1 MNKIISKIAQAG
13 AGLAFMVAVVAC
25 NKTDSKTASTASNK
39 GAKENT
45 KVTSEFVYVNSDSLL
60 SKYDYFKEMNAKLE
74 TKSKK
79 AEADLK
85 DKGTA
90 FQREVAAYQQGAN
103 TMSADERQKTEERL
117 ARKQQELQ
125 GFQQNAG
132 AALQNEQATENE
144 KLYNKVAD
152 YLKGYA
158 KEKGY
163 KMVLTYSKANP
174 TILFADESLDV
185 TAEVIKGLNEAYSK
199 EKK

>member
-13 AGLAFMVAVVAC
+13 AGLAFMAAVVAC
-25 NKTDSKTASTASNK
+25 NNTDSKTTGKVSNT

-185 TAEVIKGLNEAYSK
+185 TAEVIKGLNEAYGK
-199 EKK
+199 DKK

>member
-1 MNKIISKIAQAG
+1 MNKIFSKIAQAS
-13 AGLAFMVAVVAC
+13 AGLAFMAAVVAC
-25 NKTDSKTASTASNK
+25 NNPDSKTTAITK
-39 GAKENT
+39 TADTKENT
-45 KVTSEFVYVNSDSLL
+45 KVTNEFVYVNSDSLL
-60 SKYDYFKEMNAKLE
+60 SKYDYFKDMNAKLE

-85 DKGTA
+85 DKGVA
-90 FQREVAAYQQGAN
+90 FQREVAAYQKDAN
-103 TMSADERQKTEERL
+103 TMSADQRQKTEERL

-125 GFQQNAG
+125 GYQQNAG

-163 KMVLTYSKANP
+163 KMVLTYSKASP

-185 TAEVIKGLNEAYSK
+185 TAEVIKGLNAAYSK
-199 EKK
+199 DKK

>member
-1 MNKIISKIAQAG
+1 MNKIVSKIAQAG
-13 AGLAFMVAVVAC
+13 AGLAFMATVVAC
-25 NKTDSKTASTASNK
+25 NSTDSKTANTATSTS
-39 GAKENT
+39 AKENK
-45 KVTSEFVYVNSDSLL
+45 KVTHEFVYVNSDSLL
-60 SKYDYFKEMNAKLE
+60 SKYDYFKEMNVRLE
-74 TKSKK
+74 SKSKK

-90 FQREVAAYQQGAN
+90 FQREVAAYQKDAN
-103 TMSADERQKTEERL
+103 TMSADQRQKTEERL

-132 AALQNEQATENE
+132 AALQSEQATESE
-144 KLYNKVAD
+144 KLYDKVAD

-185 TAEVIKGLNEAYSK
+185 TTEVIKGLNEGY
-199 EKK
+199 KKDKK

>member
-13 AGLAFMVAVVAC
+13 AGLAFMAAVVAC
-25 NKTDSKTASTASNK
+25 NKTDSKTASKASTS

-45 KVTSEFVYVNSDSLL
+45 KVTNEFVYVNSDSLL
-60 SKYDYFKEMNAKLE
+60 SKYDYFKDMNAALE
-74 TKSKK
+74 IKSKK

-103 TMSADERQKTEERL
+103 TMSADQRKQTEERL

-125 GFQQNAG
+125 GYQQNAG

-199 EKK
+199 DKK